1 MEVSSHALDQK
12 RCMGI
17 DFKHAI
23 VSNLSQDHLDYHRT
37 MNEYMLAKAQI
48 FKQVTDSAILNLDDD
63 YYKDFRAEAE
73 KEELAIWT
81 FAINSAEADLK
92 AENI

>member
-1 MEVSSHALDQK
+1 
-12 RCMGI
+12 
-17 DFKHAI
+17 
-23 VSNLSQDHLDYHRT
+23 

-92 AENI
+92 AEDIKISEAGISYKLKLSEKLQKQNAKTIKKILKSY